1 VKEKAMGAIED
12 VRGLLQ
18 DFVAP
23 ELREIGGKIEGLDAR
38 VTALEKVM
46 SAQFSVVNAKLDS
59 LLAIHSIEQRLAR
72 LEAQRA
78 QQ

>member
-1 VKEKAMGAIED
+1 MGAIED
-12 VRGLLQ
+12 VRALLQ

-23 ELREIGGKIEGLDAR
+23 EIKELAGTIEGLDAR
-38 VTALEKVM
+38 VVALEKVM
-46 SAQFSVVNAKLDS
+46 SAEFSAVNAKLDS

-72 LEAQRA
+72 LEAARA